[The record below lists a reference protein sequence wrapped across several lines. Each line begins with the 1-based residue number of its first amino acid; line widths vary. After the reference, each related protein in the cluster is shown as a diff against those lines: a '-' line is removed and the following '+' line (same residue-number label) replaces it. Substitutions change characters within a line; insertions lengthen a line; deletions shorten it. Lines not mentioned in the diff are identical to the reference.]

1 MAENNFIPSRR
12 NLLKAGAMTSVFVS
26 GLSLSKTLYGHPTAV
41 ISEKADPFRGLKF
54 GITSYTTR
62 KLTLDDTIKA
72 LKRIGLSYISIKDFH
87 LALKSS
93 KEERQIV
100 AQKIK
105 DAGLN
110 LVGCGVI
117 TLKDEAEMRN
127 AFEYARDASI
137 PTMIITLDPPN
148 VPLLDKMVKE
158 YNIRVAIHN
167 HGPEDKRFPTPDSV
181 AAAIE
186 KYDQRIGLCIDI
198 GHTIRAG
205 VDPAQAIR
213 KHAKRLYD
221 LHLKDVT
228 EAVAQGKN
236 IECGRGVIDL
246 VSVMKALRDIKYQ
259 DHVALEYEINA
270 EDPLPGMAESIGYV
284 KGILS
289 ATAA

>member
-1 MAENNFIPSRR
+1 MAEKNFIPSRR
-12 NLLKAGAMTSVFVS
+12 NLLKAGAMTSIFVS
-26 GLSLSKTLYGHPTAV
+26 GLSLSNDWPGNLPALAADQ
-41 ISEKADPFRGLKF
+41 ADPFRGLKV

-62 KLTLDDTIKA
+62 KLSLDDTIKA
-72 LKRIGLSYISIKDFH
+72 LDRLGLKYISLKDFH
-87 LALKSS
+87 LPLKSS
-93 KEERQIV
+93 KEERQAI
-100 AQKIK
+100 AQKVRG
-105 DAGLN
+105 AGLN

-117 TLKDEAEMRN
+117 TMKDETEVRA
-127 AFEYARDASI
+127 AFEYARDAGI
-137 PTMIITLDPPN
+137 PTIVGTLDPDK
-148 VPLLDKMVKE
+148 VQFLDQMVKE
-158 YNIRVAIHN
+158 FNIRVAIHN

-181 AAAIE
+181 ASAIE
-186 KYDQRIGLCIDI
+186 KLDPRIGLCIDI

-228 EAVAQGKN
+228 AAVAQGKN

-246 VSVMKALRDIKYQ
+246 ASVLKALREIKFQ

-270 EDPLPGMAESIGYV
+270 DDPVPGMAESIGYV

-289 ATAA
+289 MAAA